1 MCLVVASSL
10 ILFPNISKIL
20 FIKSQN
26 TKIKFSSKNFQN
38 FVSKNT
44 EQKNK
49 YYSKK
54 KKGATELQL
63 KKTKKKRSKIQ
74 PK

>member
-38 FVSKNT
+38 FVCKNT

-54 KKGATELQL
+54 KKKGATELQL
-63 KKTKKKRSKIQ
+63 KKKKKK
-74 PK
+74 KK